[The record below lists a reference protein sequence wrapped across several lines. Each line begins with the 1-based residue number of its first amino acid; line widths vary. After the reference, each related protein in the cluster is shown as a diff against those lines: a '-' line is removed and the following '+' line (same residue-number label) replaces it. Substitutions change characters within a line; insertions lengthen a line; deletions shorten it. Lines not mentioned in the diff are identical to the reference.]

1 MKQAPSRY
9 DEKLIRIRAGNY
21 QKGDFIIADAKDADL
36 AGGILTTGN
45 RRDAQGKPAGKR
57 SRQEFLLEIETLI
70 SDDTIDILL
79 GSSRTIEALMQRGC
93 FEHSSVK
100 PAFRANDTTDVWG
113 NIRGGR
119 YQESAS
125 MPYSST
131 MLDHAQAQ
139 LCLYSVTFNND
150 AVLDKTT
157 LEAYRDFRRNAAAA
171 NKLHFLEVFN
181 PNISSGLG
189 DEEVGF
195 YVNDCICRCLAGLT
209 QAEKPE
215 FLKVVYNGA
224 HALSELVEHDSE
236 TIVGVLGG
244 GMGTHRDTFE
254 LIAQAERFGAR
265 VALFGRKINA
275 AEHQSTFVRWMR
287 RVADGDTT
295 PKDAVAGYHD
305 ALLKLGF
312 CADRTLDAD
321 QMITEKVLMPE
332 AL

>member
-1 MKQAPSRY
+1 MKLPLSRY
-9 DEKLIRIRAGNY
+9 DEKLERIRAGKY
-21 QKGDFIIADAKDADL
+21 KKGDFIIADAKDADL
-36 AGGILTTGN
+36 SGGILTTGQ
-45 RRDAQGKPAGKR
+45 RRDTQGRPAGKR
-57 SRQEFLLEIETLI
+57 SRQEFLLEIEELI

-79 GSSRTIEALMQRGC
+79 GSSRTIETLTLRGC
-93 FEHSSVK
+93 FENSRVK

-119 YQESAS
+119 YQEVAS

-131 MLDHAQAQ
+131 MLELAQAQ

-150 AVLDKTT
+150 AALDKTT
-157 LEAYRDFRRNAAAA
+157 LEAYSAFRRNAVAT

-181 PNISSGLG
+181 PNINTGIAEGDLG
-189 DEEVGF
+189 S

-215 FLKVVYNGA
+215 FLKVGYNGA

-244 GMGTHRDTFE
+244 GTGTHRDTFE
-254 LIAQAERFGAR
+254 LISQAERFGAR
-265 VALFGRKINA
+265 VALFGRKING
-275 AEHQSTFVRWMR
+275 AEHQPTLVHWMR
-287 RVADGDTT
+287 LVADGDTT

-305 ALLKLGF
+305 ALLKRGYS
-312 CADRTLDAD
+312 ADRTLAAD
-321 QMITEKVLMPE
+321 LMITEKVLVPE